1 MKIKYLLLGGV
12 VFFSVF
18 GCDDNTGGLGLNM
31 LPDGDKIVSE
41 SRVYGATTESV
52 LSGPVYAKTSMGY
65 LGKFTDP
72 LFGTY
77 EAEFMTQ
84 LNCTDD
90 FRFPSVSTE
99 ENPKGIMAGD
109 SIVSAEMVFLY
120 DSYFGDSLNICSMSV
135 YELERNLE
143 KYHYTDVKP
152 EAEGY
157 YNPNKFIGRKAYT
170 AVDLSVSKE
179 ADTYWQISVPLSKEF
194 GERVYR
200 LNREHPEYFKNAQS
214 FIDNVFKGIY
224 VRSENSDGTVLD
236 IEKMQ
241 LNIRFRAHYK
251 DSLGNNLKKNENGED
266 SLYYAATAF
275 ASTKEVIQVNHFE
288 NSPQLE
294 EKAKETDW
302 TYVKSPAGIFTQV
315 TLPMQEI
322 ADDLERDT
330 INSVKLVFTHYAQRS
345 EDAFALNP
353 PTALLLVRE
362 KEMKNFFEENKL
374 TDNTTSY
381 FSRRNTSTNQYV
393 FSNIVRLVNACITEK
408 AEAKKAAGGNWS
420 KEKEEAWEKEN
431 KWNHVLLVPV
441 KIYSESSASTGS
453 ETVISIHHDMSPGY
467 AKLKGGN
474 KDKLELEVVYST
486 FPYRK

>member
-1 MKIKYLLLGGV
+1 MKVKYLLWGGM
-12 VFFSVF
+12 VFLSVL
-18 GCDDNTGGLGLNM
+18 GCDDNTGSLGLNL
-31 LPDGDKIVSE
+31 LPDEDKIVTE
-41 SRVYGATTESV
+41 SKVYGVTTESV

-72 LFGTY
+72 LFGAY

-109 SIVSAEMVFLY
+109 SIVSAEMMFLY
-120 DSYFGDSLNICSMSV
+120 NSYFGDSLNICSMSV
-135 YELERNLE
+135 YELEGDLK
-143 KYHYTDVKP
+143 KYHYTDMKP

-157 YNPNKFIGRKAYT
+157 YNPDKFMGGKAYT

-179 ADTYWQISVPLSKEF
+179 ADTYRQINVPLSKEI
-194 GERVYR
+194 GNSIYQ
-200 LNREHPEYFKNAQS
+200 LNKNHPEYFKDAQS
-214 FIDNVFKGIY
+214 FIDNIFKGIY
-224 VRSENSDGTVLD
+224 VKSENSDGTVLD

-251 DSLGNNLKKNENGED
+251 DSLGYNLKKSENGED
-266 SLYYAATAF
+266 SLYYAVAAF

-294 EKAKETDW
+294 ERVKETDW
-302 TYVKSPAGIFTQV
+302 TYIKSPAGIFTRA
-315 TLPMQEI
+315 TLPIQEI

-330 INSVKLVFTHYAQRS
+330 INSIKLVFTHYAQRS
-345 EDAFALNP
+345 EDAFRLNP

-362 KEMKNFFEENKL
+362 KEMKSFFEENKL

-381 FSRRNTSTNQYV
+381 FSRRNTSTNQYA
-393 FSNIVRLVNACITEK
+393 FNNIVRLVNACIAEK
-408 AEAKKAAGGNWS
+408 AEAKRAAGGSWS
-420 KEKEEAWEKEN
+420 KEEEEAWEKEN

-441 KIYSESSASTGS
+441 KISSETNFSTGS

-467 AKLKGGN
+467 VKLKGGS
-474 KDKLELEVVYST
+474 KEKLELEVVYST
-486 FPYRK
+486 FPHRR